1 VTLPAIAEPP
11 PPGMLRQTVT
21 YLEMGE
27 PPARA
32 AGRDAA
38 APAVRLEDPVRLS
51 LVEYRA
57 LQRAVGEQ
65 WLWWERLALDDEA
78 LAAIVHDARVE
89 IRRLWTGNALAGFS
103 EIDRRD
109 PADVE
114 IAFLGLVPAA
124 IGRGLGRV
132 LLQATLEA
140 AWSKAPRR
148 VWLHTCDHDH
158 PKALAF
164 YQDAGFRIVRVETLH
179 IPDPRLCGLLPPSAG
194 PHVPRS
200 STPLSVLRQRDG

>member
-1 VTLPAIAEPP
+1 MTLPVMAEPP

-21 YLEMGE
+21 YLEMSE

-32 AGRDAA
+32 AAA
-38 APAVRLEDPVRLS
+38 TAVGLAARLEDPVRLWPM
-51 LVEYRA
+51 EYRA
-57 LQRAVGEQ
+57 LQRAVGER

-78 LAAIVHDARVE
+78 LAAIIHDARVE
-89 IRRLWTGNALAGFS
+89 IRRLWTGDALAGFS
-103 EIDRRD
+103 EIDRRE
-109 PADVE
+109 PASVE

-124 IGRGLGRV
+124 IGRGLGRL
-132 LLQATLEA
+132 LLQATLDA

-164 YQDAGFRIVRVETLH
+164 YQAAGFRIVRVETLH
-179 IPDPRLCGLLPPSAG
+179 IPDPRLCGLLPSSAG

-200 STPLSVLRQRDG
+200 GTPLSAPPPRDG